1 MNVSQF
7 LTRCFESRFG
17 KNRFGKGTA
26 SAVPSGAAID
36 AALAAEGITPE
47 RILASRSGQSI
58 VKFSLACLAL
68 VCSLAVG
75 MFAQNGSM
83 SPYQDEGDGV
93 SAGGQWMQFQS
104 TDKMSGAK
112 KVRFELL
119 ANNYFKEDPDYKP
132 RVELFCSNGKLTL
145 SDFNPG
151 VRLPPPNRP
160 GFWGQPQLEV
170 EVRVDDVHYYKGWN
184 WVRDH
189 FLSMD
194 KGTARGLINA
204 QVFNVALP
212 TRSGREIAEFSPA
225 GLNLDMVRQACD
237 ITPKKPSKD

>member
-1 MNVSQF
+1 MNG
-7 LTRCFESRFG
+7 SRFVR
-17 KNRFGKGTA
+17 N
-26 SAVPSGAAID
+26 
-36 AALAAEGITPE
+36 
-47 RILASRSGQSI
+47 SI
-58 VKFSLACLAL
+58 VKISLACVTLCAATF
-68 VCSLAVG
+68 V
-75 MFAQNGSM
+75 FAQGGSGSNGFLSSYQDGQGGQAPSGSM

-132 RVELFCSNGKLTL
+132 RVELFCSNGKLTF

-151 VRLPPPNRP
+151 IRLPPPNRP

-170 EVRVDDVHYYKGWN
+170 EVRVDDVHYYRGWN

-194 KGTARGLINA
+194 KGTARGLIGS

-212 TRSGREIAEFSPA
+212 NRNGREIAEFSPA
-225 GLNLDMVRQACD
+225 GLNLDAVRQACD
-237 ITPKKPSKD
+237 LTPKKPSKD